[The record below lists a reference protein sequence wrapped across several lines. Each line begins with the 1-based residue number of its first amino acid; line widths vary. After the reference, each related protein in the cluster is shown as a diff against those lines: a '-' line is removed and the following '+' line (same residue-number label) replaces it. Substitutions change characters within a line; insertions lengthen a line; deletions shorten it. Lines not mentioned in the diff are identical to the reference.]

1 MDYFAKFLTIQ
12 SPVKQPQDHFAE
24 FTKSWQAIKS
34 TLLYPDE
41 RQLNRGIH
49 STDVPAR
56 LRSLGEALVHESA
69 SSGSEGGTGPCMEYL
84 LKNVKDVLGTL
95 VKLSEPDRPAGIL
108 AETLRAISNMVVLL
122 DERFLVHSAVHKAVI
137 RLLRACTGDEFQ
149 ERLDGRDKV
158 MGAAADI
165 IRAAPSDYELDLVDL
180 LCILCSRI
188 RTYRQLLL
196 IFFHDK
202 NWFPPPPPTIEEEAE
217 EEADSNEEE
226 PESPVE
232 SVSTITS
239 APPPEKP
246 EYEFLLFNYLLR
258 YVHRENRIGDFARAG
273 VLFLM
278 DVAMSAPSGD
288 SRQLDE
294 TKDPVYTREPSDP
307 IADAALALAEY
318 ILDGDFADV
327 LGAGLV
333 AVYSLLP
340 SKLEIHKDTA
350 SDDSD
355 GAMTL
360 GVKLSEM
367 LEEKDAELEKARTF
381 GLELSSDPE
390 FQSRL
395 NHFLKIIE
403 FIQDVLR
410 RCTVY
415 PSDPD
420 LEPSALVGRAISSS
434 ILQAV
439 KTIFLQ
445 NILYP
450 SILESSP
457 MDGSAVAVLSYIDMM
472 LRTLPS
478 SSLAELVI
486 DFLMSDD
493 DVDAPR
499 LANPSKSRG
508 KSKRDLKLRR
518 RKSSAMMLLELESP
532 INPRQSTYF
541 ASVGRF
547 TLKDLVFSNLRSQS
561 DAASTAVLQLLQ
573 TLIVQHPR
581 LTVEK
586 LFTTVGLAEPV
597 SAVLRQESPKSDDE
611 SFVYPGAAEPRED
624 ETYQPSSIPETTF
637 TTHEREL
644 GLYLNL
650 ISRADSK
657 NEGEVF
663 STGYDNYLRDA
674 LDTVQQQQD
683 LLAGEGFEIVKYR
696 LNPTDTLLSLLL
708 QSLRTF
714 FAHGVEFNV
723 ALTGTL
729 TAVASCPSLSLTGWM
744 TFGSQSSQGGVFSQS
759 NPTQED
765 NDSDDGDDRSI
776 DFKIDQQL
784 ATSTIL
790 ARGIDDVTS
799 RPVLH
804 TVLRGLI
811 LQLDRYRDM
820 VDGFDQF
827 LAERRQGL
835 LFAENLTDAIN
846 LSIELDSD
854 KSFFSAI
861 RETLSPPPKGTSTPP
876 QSRSFSSLVPSFLT
890 PKKERPSAHSKV
902 TPSTS
907 FDSPSPK
914 KSRDVKLAA
923 SPFGSHY
930 EKTGRI
936 AVQPLIVSHPSG
948 GSSTPQT
955 VAEREEAGLQSDE
968 EEDVFSPNWNSQK
981 RNTMVTTVTL
991 SQLLDN
997 VVILEEFMKEL
1008 SAVIQTRRSLGIDSV
1023 RYL

>member
-1 MDYFAKFLTIQ
+1 MGD
-12 SPVKQPQDHFAE
+12 
-24 FTKSWQAIKS
+24 
-34 TLLYPDE
+34 
-41 RQLNRGIH
+41 
-49 STDVPAR
+49 
-56 LRSLGEALVHESA
+56 ALIHESA
-69 SSGSEGGTGPCMEYL
+69 SSDFEEGTGPCMEYL
-84 LKNVKDVLGTL
+84 LKNDVLGTL

-122 DERFLVHSAVHKAVI
+122 DERFLIHSAVHKAVI

-149 ERLDGRDKV
+149 ERMDGKDKV
-158 MGAAADI
+158 MGAAADVV
-165 IRAAPSDYELDLVDL
+165 RGPPSDYEVDLVDL

-202 NWFPPPPPTIEEEAE
+202 NWFPPPSPSIEEEADE
-217 EEADSNEEE
+217 DADADGDDYVED

-232 SVSTITS
+232 SMSTITS

-258 YVHRENRIGDFARAG
+258 YVHRENRIGDYARAG
-273 VLFLM
+273 VLFLI

-294 TKDPVYTREPSDP
+294 TMAAVAAKESSDP

-340 SKLEIHKDTA
+340 SKLEIHKDT
-350 SDDSD
+350 SDED
-355 GAMTL
+355 GSVAMTL
-360 GVKLSEM
+360 GVNLSEM
-367 LEEKDAELEKARTF
+367 LEEKDEELEKARTF

-390 FQSRL
+390 FRSRL

-403 FIQDVLR
+403 FLQDVLR

-415 PSDPD
+415 SNDPS

-434 ILQAV
+434 ILLGV
-439 KTIFLQ
+439 KNIFLK
-445 NILYP
+445 NVLYP

-457 MDGSAVAVLSYIDMM
+457 TDGSAVAVLSYIDMM
-472 LRTLPS
+472 LQTLPR
-478 SSLAELVI
+478 SSLAELII

-493 DVDAPR
+493 DVDGLR
-499 LANPSKSRG
+499 IANPTKGHRRD
-508 KSKRDLKLRR
+508 KRDLKLRR

-541 ASVGRF
+541 ASFGRF

-573 TLIVQHPR
+573 TLLTQHPG
-581 LTVEK
+581 LTVNR
-586 LFTTVGLAEPV
+586 LFTTLGPAEPV
-597 SAVLRQESPKSDDE
+597 IAAVQQESPKSDDE
-611 SFVYPGAAEPRED
+611 TFVYPGGEATKED
-624 ETYQPSSIPETTF
+624 TQDQRPVLPETTF
-637 TTHEREL
+637 ATHEREL

-650 ISRADSK
+650 VSRVDPQ
-657 NEGEVF
+657 NESEAF

-674 LDTVQQQQD
+674 LDAVQQQQD
-683 LLAGEGFEIVKYR
+683 LLVGEGAEMIKYR
-696 LNPTDTLLSLLL
+696 LNLTDTLLSLLM

-714 FAHGVEFNV
+714 FAHGVGFNV
-723 ALTGTL
+723 ALTGAL
-729 TAVASCPSLSLTGWM
+729 TAVASCPSLSLAGWM
-744 TFGSQSSQGGVFSQS
+744 TFKSQSPQDKDVPQFIS
-759 NPTQED
+759 TQEEE
-765 NDSDDGDDRSI
+765 DSDDGDDRSM
-776 DFKIDQQL
+776 DFKIEQQL
-784 ATSTIL
+784 ASSSPS
-790 ARGIDDVTS
+790 AVGIDGITAL
-799 RPVLH
+799 PVLH
-804 TVLRGLI
+804 TILRGLV
-811 LQLDRYRDM
+811 LQLDRYRDT
-820 VDGFDQF
+820 VEGFDGY

-835 LFAENLTDAIN
+835 LFAENLTDAIS
-846 LSIELDSD
+846 LSIELDAD
-854 KSFFSAI
+854 KSFFSTI
-861 RETLSPPPKGTSTPP
+861 RETLSPPIKGTSTPP
-876 QSRSFSSLVPSFLT
+876 QSRSFSSLMPSFLT
-890 PKKERPSAHSKV
+890 PKKEKTQGISNL

-907 FDSPSPK
+907 FDSPSRN
-914 KSRDVKLAA
+914 KSREVKLAA

-930 EKTGRI
+930 QKTGRI
-936 AVQPLIVSHPSG
+936 SVQPLIASHPSG
-948 GSSTPQT
+948 GTWTPPPI
-955 VAEREEAGLQSDE
+955 AETAETEETEEPGQQSDE
-968 EEDVFSPNWNSQK
+968 EGKEENDVFSPNWNSQK
-981 RNTMVTTVTL
+981 RETLVTKITL

-1008 SAVIQTRRSLGIDSV
+1008 SAVIETRRSLGIDAV